1 MIVVSDAGPLIAL
14 AKVDRLVLLR
24 ELFGE
29 VLIPQTVQRE
39 LFAKHGAESARLD
52 EALLDFLRVVTVSAV
67 AGEVEAATSRLGLG
81 EKHAIAL
88 AHERR
93 ALLVID
99 DRMGRAVA
107 RRLGLSITGIVGV
120 LIQAKQVGL
129 VPDVGTLLRDMCRR
143 GYWLSDEVLAAAAE
157 LAGEG

>member
-1 MIVVSDAGPLIAL
+1 MIVASDAGPLIAL
-14 AKVDRLVLLR
+14 AKIDQLGLLR

-29 VLIPQTVQRE
+29 VIIPRTVQRE

-52 EALLDFLRVVTVSAV
+52 EALLDFLKVVTVNTV
-67 AGEVEAATSRLGLG
+67 ASEVEAATSRLGLG

-88 AHERR
+88 AHEHG

-99 DRMGRAVA
+99 DRMGRTVA
-107 RRLGLSITGIVGV
+107 RRLGLAITGVVGV

-129 VPDVGTLLRDMCRR
+129 VPDVGTLLRDMRRR
-143 GYWLSDEVLAAAAE
+143 GYWLSDEVLTAAAE
-157 LAGEG
+157 LAGEA